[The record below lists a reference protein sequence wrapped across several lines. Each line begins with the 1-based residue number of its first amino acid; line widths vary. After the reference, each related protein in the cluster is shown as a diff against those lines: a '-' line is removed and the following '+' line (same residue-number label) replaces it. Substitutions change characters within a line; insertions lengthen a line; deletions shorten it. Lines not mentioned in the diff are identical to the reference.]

1 MTACLKIFSN
11 SRLLLINIC
20 TFSFPEE
27 PIISWDERASDG
39 GKCFSSGVDVSLLT
53 VNVNIKEQ
61 NFNVYV
67 DKETSAPD
75 RGISRCDQ
83 EEIM

>member
-20 TFSFPEE
+20 TFFFPEE
-27 PIISWDERASDG
+27 ANISWDKRASDG
-39 GKCFSSGVDVSLLT
+39 GKCFSSGADVSLLT
-53 VNVNIKEQ
+53 FNVNIKEQ

-75 RGISRCDQ
+75 CGISRRDL